1 MPGRNSN
8 LVKVSLV
15 SLGCPKNLVDSE
27 GVLGEIVQ
35 AGHRLVTDKSQAD
48 VIVVNTCGF
57 IESARAESVEAIL
70 DAVEHKKAGNCRA
83 VVAIGCLT
91 QRFARELAE
100 ELPEVDAFLGTDHT
114 GKIANVIESA
124 LAGCR
129 TVEECSP
136 PRKWIEHKE
145 RVLSTPRWTAYVK
158 VSDGC
163 DNRCSYCTIPDIRG
177 PFRSRPEEYI
187 IDEAKKLADLGVRE
201 LILVGQDLTKYG
213 EDYGKPNALPDL
225 LEKINAVEGLRWIR
239 ILYCYPT
246 RITPELIDAISGL
259 DKVVKYIDIPF
270 QHGDDAVLKAMNRQ
284 GTSADYLRLIDA
296 LRDKIP
302 DIALRTSFIV
312 GFPGETE
319 AAFDRLIGFLDRI
332 QFDRVGVFTY
342 SREEGTPAASMKP
355 RVSPKIAATRRDRLM
370 RAQQAISLRK
380 NRCFIG
386 KTLEIL
392 VEGHTE
398 HGVFGRSY
406 RDAPEIDGLVY
417 VNESY
422 VDPGQFVRVKI
433 NAANEYDLIGV
444 ISSVN

>member
-8 LVKVSLV
+8 LAKVSLV

-83 VVAIGCLT
+83 VVVIGCLT

-124 LAGCR
+124 LSGRR
-129 TVEECSP
+129 TVEECGP

-158 VSDGC
+158 ISDGC

-187 IDEAKKLADLGVRE
+187 IDESKRLADLGVRE

-213 EDYGKPNALPDL
+213 EDYGRPNALPDL

-270 QHGDDAVLKAMNRQ
+270 QHGDDAVLKAMNRR

-296 LRDKIP
+296 LREKIP

-319 AAFDRLIGFLDRI
+319 AAFDGLIRFLDRI

-355 RVSPKIAATRRDRLM
+355 RVSPRIAATRRDRLM
-370 RAQQAISLRK
+370 RAQQAISSAK
-380 NRCFIG
+380 NRRFIG

-392 VEGHTE
+392 VEGHTK

-433 NAANEYDLIGV
+433 TAANEYDLVGV